1 MRMPIGNLPQVIAEY
16 FESVILPAASAAGGV
31 APFAA
36 GVVEGL
42 VVRQAPAVAAQYTP
56 MLQAL
61 GVIDAEGKVDI
72 DLLHEEAAK
81 AIEKSPFVIAGYKPD
96 RGDIDR
102 LKAIM
107 EKYGG

>member
-16 FESVILPAASAAGGV
+16 FESVILPAASKAGGV

-36 GVVEGL
+36 GVIQGL
-42 VVRQAPAVAAQYTP
+42 VVRQAPAMAAQYLP
-56 MLQAL
+56 ALQAL
-61 GVIDAEGKVDI
+61 GVADAEGKIDI

-96 RGDIDR
+96 KSDVDY
-102 LKAIM
+102 LKSLM

>member
-1 MRMPIGNLPQVIAEY
+1 MPIGNLPQVIAEY

-36 GVVEGL
+36 GMVEGL
-42 VVRQAPAVAAQYTP
+42 VVRQAPAMAARYTP

>member
-1 MRMPIGNLPQVIAEY
+1 MPQVIAEY
-16 FESVILPAASAAGGV
+16 FESVILPAASAAGGI

-36 GVVEGL
+36 GMVEGL
-42 VVRQAPAVAAQYTP
+42 VVRQAPAMAAQYTP

-61 GVIDAEGKVDI
+61 GAIDAEGKVDI